1 MNCKHISAAII
12 LAAIILQGCGIPSV
26 HPLYEPGDL
35 ITHDQLNGTW
45 VKSGENS
52 VTYEVMNIREL
63 HQVLLDGPEAMNLRT
78 RINTQLLDVKTA
90 SEVADY
96 LAELI
101 DTGRGNL
108 YVIQKRENPED
119 IYFAGLVQLGENHYL
134 DLYKLDFDMP
144 VFSYPVHI
152 FMKVSIAEEE
162 LRVHMFSQ
170 EWLTDLIK
178 NRQVRIRH
186 EINDM
191 DSILL
196 TAAPGDLQKFIIK
209 YGDVEQ
215 AYANDETYIR
225 INDKPEFSFED
236 DSDG

>member
-1 MNCKHISAAII
+1 MNSKQASSVII

-26 HPLYEPGDL
+26 HPLYESGDL

-52 VTYEVMNIREL
+52 GTYEVMNIRDL
-63 HQVLLDGPEAMNLRT
+63 HQVLLEGPEAMNLRT
-78 RINTQLLDVKTA
+78 RINTQNLDAEVYI
-90 SEVADY
+90 EVADF

-101 DTGRGNL
+101 DEGRGNL
-108 YVIQKRENPED
+108 YVVQKKENPED
-119 IYFAGLVQLGENHYL
+119 IYFAGLVQLGGNYYL
-134 DLYKLDFDMP
+134 DLYKLDFDLP
-144 VFSYPVHI
+144 VFAFPVHI
-152 FMKVSIAEEE
+152 FMKVSFAEEE
-162 LRVHMFSQ
+162 LRIHMFSQ

-186 EINDM
+186 EVNDM

-196 TAAPGDLQKFIIK
+196 TAATGDLQKFIIK

-215 AYANDETYIR
+215 AYANDESYRR
-225 INDKPEFSFED
+225 INDKPEFKFED
-236 DSDG
+236 DTDG